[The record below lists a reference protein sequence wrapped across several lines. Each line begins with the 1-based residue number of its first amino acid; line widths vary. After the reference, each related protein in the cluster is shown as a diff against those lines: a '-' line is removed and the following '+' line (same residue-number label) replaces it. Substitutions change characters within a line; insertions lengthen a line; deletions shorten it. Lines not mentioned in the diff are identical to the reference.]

1 MRRTSGVWAWVWLAL
16 SMGCSDATTST
27 DAAVPDVSLDAASDV
42 DTTDAV
48 TADAPTHDATPSPD
62 VTPADVATESCG
74 VVLRML
80 QKDAYRDGPGRTSA
94 LWPPHTTTVME
105 VTCTPAGGAPQ
116 MVASAFMENHGTRPD
131 AVDTASGRMILTE
144 TRRFG
149 PVPGTRAELLSL
161 ADAYRACEC
170 APGTRFLSLEAL
182 QDTAVQ
188 SLVGALI
195 GYVDAH
201 LACAG
206 GVTAAQVIDALRN
219 GRIAEVIAALP
230 MCSWSAGSSLA
241 SGFDDAITRALSATL
256 AQYHVCNNDA
266 FLQAQL
272 FGVFQAEHVVRACD
286 NTSATC
292 HGPRWFYTP

>member
-1 MRRTSGVWAWVWLAL
+1 MCLERSRPESVRQAQDRAGTALA
-16 SMGCSDATTST
+16 SDLAM
-27 DAAVPDVSLDAASDV
+27 LDAYHYAPLSGPR
-42 DTTDAV
+42 DTLI
-48 TADAPTHDATPSPD
+48 S
-62 VTPADVATESCG
+62 
-74 VVLRML
+74 
-80 QKDAYRDGPGRTSA
+80 
-94 LWPPHTTTVME
+94 
-105 VTCTPAGGAPQ
+105 
-116 MVASAFMENHGTRPD
+116 
-131 AVDTASGRMILTE
+131 
-144 TRRFG
+144 
-149 PVPGTRAELLSL
+149 SL
-161 ADAYRACEC
+161 VDAYRACEC

-241 SGFDDAITRALSATL
+241 SGFDDAITRALSTTL

-286 NTSATC
+286 NTSAAC
-292 HGPRWFYTP
+292 RSPRWFYTP